1 MAIKRGVS
9 FYSYQQAQFFGQ
21 MNHRDM
27 MKELRDNLRC
37 DGVEIINEATVPGYP
52 FPSREFLAQWHNDIA
67 RFDMNPVCLDGFLD
81 TLRFRDHV
89 MTRGEAA
96 ELVKLDL
103 QLAADMGFKHI
114 RTMTALPTD
123 VIQRALPLAER
134 LDVKIAWEIHA
145 PIPIKPDPTIKGIFC
160 DNPGTAVEETV
171 EFIEKT
177 GTKHV
182 GFVPDMGIFS
192 RGPHLDNV
200 EAAIRNM
207 EDRSLAKEFE
217 AIKQSVPLAMIG
229 KEIEKAFPGRLNP
242 KEARAFRWNKST
254 AEPEDL
260 ALIIPYICS
269 IHGKAHDMVEI
280 PGEPGHYEEPA
291 LLYKEVIDVL
301 KKNRWSGY
309 ICTEFEGQ
317 RSRQDGSMED
327 LADEVEQV
335 RRHHEMLTRL
345 IGEQG

>member
-9 FYSYQQAQFFGQ
+9 FYSYQQEQFFGK
-21 MNHRDM
+21 MDYRDM
-27 MKELRDNLRC
+27 IREVREALEC
-37 DGVEIINEATVPGYP
+37 DGVEIINEATVPRYP
-52 FPSREFLAQWHNDIA
+52 FPTEEFLADWHNTMA
-67 RFDMNPVCLDGFLD
+67 RYDMMPVCLDGFLD

-89 MTRGEAA
+89 MTKNEAA

-103 QLAADMGFKHI
+103 RLAARMGFKHI

-123 VIQRALPLAER
+123 VIQRALDTAVK

-160 DNPGTAVEETV
+160 DNPGTAVAETV

-182 GFVPDMGIFS
+182 GFVPDMGIFM
-192 RGPHLDNV
+192 RAPYLDGA
-200 EAAIRNM
+200 EAAVRRLKDK
-207 EDRSLAKEFE
+207 ELA
-217 AIKQSVPLAMIG
+217 ANITVLMKQVPLTELG
-229 KEIEKAFPGRLNP
+229 GEIDKRYPNRLTP
-242 KEARAFRWNKST
+242 
-254 AEPEDL
+254 AERRSFSWKRHADPEDL
-260 ALIIPYICS
+260 ALILPYICS

-280 PGEPGHYEEPA
+280 PGKPGQYEEPA
-291 LLYKEVIDVL
+291 MLYEEVIEFL
-301 KKNRWSGY
+301 KKNNWDGY

-317 RSRQDGSMED
+317 RSKQDQGMEQ

-335 RRHHEMLTRL
+335 RRHHEMMKRL
-345 IGEQG
+345 IGE